1 MTLLISLPESMAPRA
16 LSSALLSLEPGLK
29 IVTGHDN
36 VQNTNEVEFAVV
48 WNNYPEGLLLN
59 YPNLKAISSY
69 GHGVDGLLA
78 DRKLPEG
85 VPLVRLKDDTMA
97 EWMSEYLLAVVL
109 LHRRQLLR
117 HAENSDFIEWG
128 IASRYHENQLSI
140 LGLGY
145 LGQAAAKVFLK
156 MRFDVSGWS
165 RTLKKIEGVRSFS
178 GNDGLNEM
186 LKNTNYLVNLL
197 PLTLETTDLLNTE
210 TLSKL
215 KRGAYLINVGRG
227 ETLVEENLIPL
238 LDEGQLSG
246 ACLDVFRTEP
256 LPEKHPFRK
265 HKKILITPHNS
276 SSTPADSVAP
286 QILENYK
293 RAVSGRQLLNLV
305 DLERGY

>member
-1 MTLLISLPESMAPRA
+1 MTLLISLPESMGPRS

-97 EWMSEYLLAVVL
+97 GWMSEYLLAVVL

-128 IASRYHENQLSI
+128 IASRYHGNQLSI

-265 HKKILITPHNS
+265 HKNILITPHNS

>member
-1 MTLLISLPESMAPRA
+1 MSLLITLPESMKPLA
-16 LSSALLSLEPGLK
+16 LGTELLKLDPDLK
-29 IVTGHDN
+29 IEIGSEE
-36 VQNTNEVEFAVV
+36 VQNPDEVEFAVV

-69 GHGVDGLLA
+69 GHGADGLLA
-78 DRKLPEG
+78 DSKLPEG
-85 VPLVRLKDDTMA
+85 VPLVRLTDETMA

-109 LHRRQLLR
+109 LQRRQLLQ
-117 HAENSDFIEWG
+117 HAKNSDFIAWG
-128 IASRYHENQLSI
+128 IASRQPGNQLSI

-156 MRFDVSGWS
+156 MGFDVSGWS
-165 RTLKKIEGVRSFS
+165 RTPKQFEGVSSFS
-178 GNDGLNEM
+178 GNDGLIEM
-186 LKNTNYLVNLL
+186 LKKTDYLVNLL
-197 PLTLETTDLLNTE
+197 PLTTETTDLLNSE

-227 ETLVEENLIPL
+227 HTLVEEDLIPL
-238 LDEGQLSG
+238 LDEGHLSG

-256 LPEKHPFRK
+256 LAEEHPFRK

-276 SSTPADSVAP
+276 SSTAANSAAP

-305 DLERGY
+305 DLARGY

>member
-97 EWMSEYLLAVVL
+97 GWMSEYLLAVVL

-128 IASRYHENQLSI
+128 IASRYHGNQLSI
-140 LGLGY
+140 LGFGY

-165 RTLKKIEGVRSFS
+165 RTLKKVEGVRSFS

-197 PLTLETTDLLNTE
+197 PLTPDTTDLLNTE

-215 KRGAYLINVGRG
+215 KRGAYLINLGRG

-256 LPEKHPFRK
+256 LPEEHPFRK